1 MRSRRTALAL
11 AIATAAAFTG
21 GGGAPAQAATTC
33 TWAGTPVAPTGTFTI
48 RPGLTNVPSSRPLRF
63 VATGRLGG
71 GPACR
76 GPVRFVAQI
85 DAGSTCA
92 YSTFEGRVEG
102 LRGVARFVGH
112 GSLDVP
118 SLLYDRAGRVVGVEN
133 AQILTRDNL
142 FNSPDCSKPGGFTG
156 PAGFSSTITLFGA
169 R

>member
-11 AIATAAAFTG
+11 ALATAAVVG
-21 GGGAPAQAATTC
+21 GGGASAQAATTC

-48 RPGLTNVPSSRPLRF
+48 KPGLTNVPSSRALKF

-76 GPVRFVAQI
+76 GTVRFVSQI

-92 YSTFEGRVEG
+92 YAAFEGVVKG
-102 LRGVARFVGH
+102 LPGVARSVGR

-118 SLLYDRAGRVVGVEN
+118 SLLYDRAGRLVGVEN
-133 AQILTRDNL
+133 AQILTRDNF
-142 FNSPDCSKPGGFTG
+142 FNSPDCSKPSGFTG